1 MDDPWVVLGEVVKTQ
16 GLRGQ
21 VKVRSEIVDPE
32 NFLLP
37 GLCLRRRD
45 GSLEPVEVLRYRRHK
60 GAYVLDF
67 AGCETI
73 AAAQL
78 LVGCE
83 LVCRGSQLPA
93 PGEDEYYHY
102 QILNL
107 PVFTFAGERLG
118 YLREII
124 PTAGHEVFV
133 IRPEAGAAPARE
145 EILLPMVACYV
156 LEIDLED
163 GRIIV
168 DPEGRAGQ
176 SRNPESETRPE

>member
-37 GLCLRRRD
+37 GICLRRRD
-45 GSLEPVEVLRYRRHK
+45 GSLEPLEVLSYRRHK
-60 GAYVLDF
+60 GGYVLAF
-67 AGCETI
+67 RGCETI
-73 AAAQL
+73 AAVSP

-83 LVCRGSQLPA
+83 LVCRGSQLPP

-107 PVFTFAGERLG
+107 PVFTFCGRELG
-118 YLREII
+118 RLREII

-133 IRPEAGAAPARE
+133 IRPENDQKSGDRE
-145 EILLPMVACYV
+145 LLLPMVASYV
-156 LEIDLED
+156 LEIDLEK
-163 GRIIV
+163 GRITV
-168 DPEGRAGQ
+168 DPEGRSGQ
-176 SRNPESETRPE
+176 RLPGEAESRPE